1 MSSPLLPLP
10 LDDEVDDEVVVVV
23 LRVGLPDTIPEVL
36 SKGLNTEARELLTG
50 ALVLLK
56 VGAILVLLKV
66 GAILVLLTE
75 GAGRLTVEV
84 GR

>member
-1 MSSPLLPLP
+1 MPLP

-50 ALVLLK
+50 ALVLL
-56 VGAILVLLKV
+56 
-66 GAILVLLTE
+66 TE

>member
-1 MSSPLLPLP
+1 MPLP

-56 VGAILVLLKV
+56 VGAILVLL
-66 GAILVLLTE
+66 TE